1 MHINCPHCQNPI
13 EVVESA
19 ALKEIV
25 CPSCGSSFPTSDL
38 PTKSYHGP
46 TPPFAKLGRFELKEL
61 LGQGAFGSV
70 WRAHD
75 TELDRDVAVKVPRPG
90 VLGGPEFED
99 RFLRELRAMAG
110 LRHEGIVTVHE
121 GGRQDGSLYIVSDLI
136 RGLNLAEWL
145 TGQPGGKLLDFVCA
159 VQ

>member
-1 MHINCPHCQNPI
+1 
-13 EVVESA
+13 
-19 ALKEIV
+19 
-25 CPSCGSSFPTSDL
+25 
-38 PTKSYHGP
+38 
-46 TPPFAKLGRFELKEL
+46 

-90 VLGGPEFED
+90 VMGDPEFED

-121 GGRQDGSLYIVSDLI
+121 GGRQDGSFHIDSDPI